1 MEIERF
7 CIWQDDRAMLQKM
20 ITGYNQYSTVIM
32 ESAGEMM
39 NTKKDYGWIFG
50 EKSIIRHFYYHYS
63 DYMI

>member
-39 NTKKDYGWIFG
+39 NTKKDYGWILG
-50 EKSIIRHFYYHYS
+50 KSQSFVISITIILI
-63 DYMI
+63 M